1 MALLTKPGELSTAQ
15 ALTAGNTVS
24 ENVIDLGALGVNGF
38 GPGVN
43 NIWLDIETVVADSGG
58 AADTYN
64 ISVIL
69 DDTEAGTSPV
79 YYVFTIPMVNGDP
92 RIDTAGKKI
101 WAGMLPDQIWQLA
114 KEGYRYMALY
124 CVLADVGG
132 TAGVTINAQV
142 SPSKPDTQKNTQV
155 IRSNVGVPS

>member
-1 MALLTKPGELSTAQ
+1 M
-15 ALTAGNTVS
+15 
-24 ENVIDLGALGVNGF
+24 
-38 GPGVN
+38 N

-58 AADTYN
+58 AADTYD
-64 ISVIL
+64 ISVTL

-101 WAGMLPDQIWQLA
+101 FSGMLPDQIWQLA
-114 KEGYRYMALY
+114 KEGYRYLSLY
-124 CVLADVGG
+124 SVLADVGG
-132 TAGVTINAQV
+132 TAGVTINAAI
-142 SPSKPDTQKNTQV
+142 SPSKPDTEKNTQV